1 MQNSE
6 KAQTSMVK
14 GIETQANENEKALV
28 GLRGAGQKYQK
39 WRLEQILLIWEKWKS
54 SLLKK
59 GLKSK

>member
-14 GIETQANENEKALV
+14 GIETQANEKALV

-39 WRLEQILLIWEKWKS
+39 
-54 SLLKK
+54 
-59 GLKSK
+59 

>member
-39 WRLEQILLIWEKWKS
+39 
-54 SLLKK
+54 
-59 GLKSK
+59 